1 MKRYLVFMLILQLCT
16 IMNLSAFAQKPEFK
30 VLAFYS
36 TKVESD
42 HVDFSND
49 FRAFLKNLAVQK
61 NFTFDATTDWTNLN
75 DTLLRNY
82 QVVIWINDFP
92 HNENQRST
100 FQRYMENGGGWL
112 GFHVAGYND
121 KTTKWPWFLSF
132 LGGGVFHSNS
142 WPPIPARLLVD
153 DTNHPVTKRVS
164 GAFASP
170 VNEWYQWKPSPRE
183 NKDVKVL
190 VSLDPE
196 NYPLG
201 IKDILTGGDNPVVWT
216 NTKYNMIYM
225 NMGHGDK
232 VMSDYMQNNMITD
245 AVLWVGKKK
254 NPSTTNLVAL
264 IQTISTPTMEIPE
277 MITVQGGTFMMGDE
291 TGLGNKDEMP
301 VHEVKL
307 TTFKIAKTET
317 TVAQWRVFCHATNR
331 AMPAE
336 PAFGWQEDHPIVN
349 VSYDDAIAYCY
360 WLNEKGAKFRLP
372 TEAEWEFAARG
383 GVKTKS
389 YKYSGGDI
397 IDSVA
402 WYGGK
407 GGYGTKAVAKKLPN
421 ELGLFDMAGN
431 VYEWV
436 SGGYDPASYASSPKE
451 DPKGTSNARFYVL
464 RSGGFDNEAFK
475 SRITYRNILLP
486 SRSNFNKGFRV
497 ASD

>member
-1 MKRYLVFMLILQLCT
+1 MNRYFLLLLILSKL
-16 IMNLSAFAQKPEFK
+16 LSVVSTPCFAQKPGFK

-42 HVDFSND
+42 HVNFSND
-49 FRAFLKNLAVQK
+49 LRAFMKNLAVEQ

-75 DTLLRNY
+75 DTLLSNY
-82 QVVIWINDFP
+82 QVVMWINDFP
-92 HNENQRST
+92 QNENQRTS
-100 FQRYMENGGGWL
+100 FQKYMENGGGWV
-112 GFHVAGYND
+112 GFHVSGYND
-121 KTTKWPWFLSF
+121 KTTKWPWYLSF

-142 WPPIPARLLVD
+142 WPPIPARLIVD
-153 DTNHPVTKRVS
+153 DNNHPVTKRL
-164 GAFASP
+164 APAYASP

-245 AVLWVGKKK
+245 ALLWVGRKGGNSVVGATTK
-254 NPSTTNLVAL
+254 NTALVSNLVPA
-264 IQTISTPTMEIPE
+264 MVNVE
-277 MITVQGGTFMMGDE
+277 GGNFKMGDE
-291 TGLGNKDEMP
+291 TGQGNKDEMP
-301 VHEVKL
+301 VHEVRVKN
-307 TTFKIAKTET
+307 FKIAKTET
-317 TVAQWRVFCHATNR
+317 TVAQWRMFCNATNR
-331 AMPAE
+331 KMPDI

-349 VSYDDAIAYCY
+349 VSWDDATAYCY
-360 WLNEKGAKFRLP
+360 WLNEKGGSFRLP

-383 GVKTKS
+383 GLKTKS
-389 YKYSGGDI
+389 YKYSGGNN
-397 IDSVA
+397 IDSVG

-407 GGYGTKAVAKKLPN
+407 GGYSTKAVAKKLPN
-421 ELGLFDMAGN
+421 ELGLYDMAGN

-436 SGGYDPASYASSPKE
+436 SDGYDGDYYTSSPK
-451 DPKGTSNARFYVL
+451 DNPKGPKNPRFYVL
-464 RSGGFDNEAFK
+464 RSGGFDNESFK
-475 SRITYRNILLP
+475 SRMTYRNILLP
-486 SRSNFNKGFRV
+486 SRSNFNKGFRL
-497 ASD
+497 AAD